1 MINYSTS
8 LELRGKLVLAACCVV
23 PGRQSPHVS
32 ADNPHYGETA
42 RRTAVH
48 NIRLTDDEG
57 WPMRFDRLTW
67 KEQMNVRSAIIG
79 RFDLERSLQ
88 RRRVEA

>member
-1 MINYSTS
+1 M
-8 LELRGKLVLAACCVV
+8 VLAACCVE

-32 ADNPHYGETA
+32 FDSPHYGETA

-48 NIRLTDDEG
+48 NVKLTDDDG
-57 WPMRFDRLTW
+57 WPLRFDSLSRNEQ
-67 KEQMNVRSAIIG
+67 KEVEAQIIG

-88 RRRVEA
+88 RRRVTCSK

>member
-1 MINYSTS
+1 MITYTTS
-8 LELRGKLVLAACCVV
+8 LMLRGRLVMAACNVV
-23 PGRQSPHVS
+23 PGRQAPHVG
-32 ADNPHYGETA
+32 ADSPHYGETA
-42 RRTAVH
+42 RRTAIYGVK
-48 NIRLTDDEG
+48 LTDDEG
-57 WPMRFDRLTW
+57 WTMRFDRLTW

>member
-8 LELRGKLVLAACCVV
+8 LELRGKLVMASCCVE

-32 ADNPHYGETA
+32 ADSPHYGEPA

-48 NIRLTDDEG
+48 NIRLTDDDG
-57 WPMRFDRLTW
+57 WPMRFDSLTW
-67 KEQMNVRSAIIG
+67 SEKMSVRSYIIG

-88 RRRVEA
+88 RRRVIA